1 MQKYYDISYKTYIIF
16 IKLFRQIYI
25 YIYIIK
31 KVI

>member
-1 MQKYYDISYKTYIIF
+1 MEKNYDISYKTYIIF

-25 YIYIIK
+25 YIIK